1 MIQAYVIQIKTS
13 VNQQLGSLLDQ
24 LAFVH
29 KNKTLGILLGLIEVF
44 NRTENELD
52 FKVNAHP
59 HKKQG
64 V

>member
-1 MIQAYVIQIKTS
+1 MIQAYIIHIKMS
-13 VNQQLGSLLDQ
+13 VNQWLGLFLDQ

-29 KNKTLGILLGLIEVF
+29 KNKTLPILLGLIEVF